1 MQTCDTTPPCRSTE
15 DIINEL
21 LLPDPQ
27 RHHQWAPPSRPKGIV
42 NELLHLG
49 TQEWSMSSS
58 IQAHRRQHQ
67 WIPLSRPTGISNE
80 ILHPGSQKTSSMNSS
95 IQAHRR
101 RHQWTLPSASTGIV
115 NEFLHPGSQ
124 VSSRNS
130 SIQAHRGHHQRPAPS
145 QTRLVFK
152 LKLFFPCP
160 ERAQTSDVRWMV
172 TVKGR
177 LH

>member
-1 MQTCDTTPPCRSTE
+1 MSSPIQGLYT
-15 DIINEL
+15 IN
-21 LLPDPQ
+21 D
-27 RHHQWAPPSRPKGIV
+27 
-42 NELLHLG
+42 LLHLG
-49 TQEWSMSSS
+49 TQEWSMSSF

-67 WIPLSRPTGISNE
+67 WIPLYLGLQVSAMRDSASRPA
-80 ILHPGSQKTSSMNSS
+80 KTSSMNSS

-101 RHQWTLPSASTGIV
+101 HHFTNSSIRIHRNRH
-115 NEFLHPGSQ
+115 EFFHPGSQ

-130 SIQAHRGHHQRPAPS
+130 SIQAPQRTSSVTWAPS

-152 LKLFFPCP
+152 LKLFFPCLK
-160 ERAQTSDVRWMV
+160 RAQTSDVRWMV